1 MSGSQIHSDTSGLR
15 QRSCKRVSC
24 KVKLPKTAGQSSNCC
39 DDKCLDELA
48 RRECNSECGHD
59 TASIEKSELRG
70 GEASNGSKMAC
81 EQHCKKTRD
90 QYGAIL
96 ENLGC
101 ICKILLSLNIE
112 SCCVIPSH
120 ASVRSKG
127 SAKSG
132 TSKVSQRD
140 DGCGKKSGCCGGATK
155 EVDIVDDCSK
165 ESCCGKGLVP
175 SATVPVVEDNCNK
188 GCCGE
193 ISECLKKTAEDNAT
207 SEIDHRS
214 KESCCGNGP
223 VQGVT
228 APAVE
233 NNCKKGCCGD
243 AFESPKTHDEGAGA
257 KVEDCF
263 KESRCRQSP
272 TPKAPTDTTSAG
284 DDSCGGSCCDDS
296 SETIQDVVSPEVI
309 PKRDE
314 CSKASCCGQGPSPG
328 ISKAAMPTIDDC
340 YRDSCCGDLSKGAKN
355 KTIDNHSSEAI
366 DDYSEESCC
375 SKGPAQAA
383 PKDIAPPVDEC
394 CEDSCCASSNAS
406 MVAKTASPRPSSC
419 AKDSCCGS
427 GAGKVVLGGTP
438 IRTDDCAGK
447 SCCSKGALKLT
458 SAIEVAE
465 TDDCSKDDCCTSK
478 LSKQAAI
485 SDCVKEVASAPTST
499 SRILGTD
506 SIDIEKGLF
515 HVEHLILSISGM
527 TCTGCEKKLFR
538 SLDSLPSIS
547 NIKTSLVLAQAEFD
561 VSSTSTIDTV
571 SVIKTIEKMTGFTCS
586 KMTQSGQDLDLIV
599 NNMADF
605 ANKSVLPLGVT
616 DLGILNKNTIRVTYH
631 PNIVGA
637 RELLADPSFREADL
651 APYAARPLIASG
663 RAHVRMTFFMTVL
676 SAVLTIP
683 VLVLA
688 WAPLPKHEV
697 LYGAI
702 SLVLATTVQVAIA
715 GPFYTAALKALIFS
729 RMIEMDLLIVISTTT
744 AYVYSVIAYAYLAA
758 GKPLSTGEFFET
770 STLLVTL
777 IMVGRAVS
785 AFARQRAVESI
796 SIESL
801 QTPTALLVDPK
812 THQVQEIDA
821 RLLQYQ
827 DTFKV
832 LPDSSIVTDGMVVA
846 GESDINE
853 SMITGES
860 KLIFKRPGSSVVA
873 GSVNHSGTLTVRL
886 TRLPGEN
893 TIQTIGSMVDEAKSS
908 KPRIQQ
914 IADRVAGYFVPSI
927 LAITAIVFVIWV
939 AVGKA
944 VRHQDASTTCIVAMT
959 YAISALIVSCPCA
972 IGLAVPLVVVIA
984 GGVAAKQGLI
994 FKSAETIEIARKISH
1009 VVFDKTGTLT
1019 QGKLSVEVEEYPTGR
1034 KDGQRPMI
1042 LGLTAHSKHP
1052 VSVAIASYMK
1062 GLGIQPA
1069 KVDKVVSVPGKGI
1082 EATWNGRLIRAGN
1095 PYWLGFEVSPAVLEV
1110 LSHGLTVFCIS
1121 LDGALVAVF
1130 GLQDLVRS
1138 DAMQTISQLKKRSI
1152 EVSIVSGDNESV
1164 VNSIAFQLG
1173 VPNSHV
1179 RSRQNPGDKQ
1189 EYIKSL
1195 LSSSSSKKHKKPLVV
1210 FVGDGTN
1217 DAVALAQ
1224 ASIGIHMNEG
1234 TDIAQSASDVVL
1246 MRPSLSGILTLI
1258 DLSRAFHRRVVFN
1271 FTWAFV
1277 YNVFAILLA
1286 AGAFP
1291 HVRIE
1296 PAYAGLG
1303 EIVSVLPVIFIA
1315 VQLKWVKFSK

>member
-1 MSGSQIHSDTSGLR
+1 MSSSSIGPNASSSLR

-24 KVKLPKTAGQSSNCC
+24 KAELPKTAGQRSKCC

-48 RRECNSECGHD
+48 RRECNSECSYD
-59 TASIEKSELRG
+59 AFSIKSKLQG
-70 GEASNGSKMAC
+70 GEVSGSRDESKAC
-81 EQHCKKTRD
+81 EQHYKKTRD

-120 ASVRSKG
+120 SSIRSNA

-132 TSKVSQRD
+132 SLKESKKVSS
-140 DGCGKKSGCCGGATK
+140 CGEQSGCCGSPEETVEDMNPEK
-155 EVDIVDDCSK
+155 VVPEVDGCFR
-165 ESCCGKGLVP
+165 ESCCGKNPVEK
-175 SATVPVVEDNCNK
+175 ATAAAVEDNCNK
-188 GCCGE
+188 GCCGNASESLKE
-193 ISECLKKTAEDNAT
+193 ISKEAPDSTIDDCSKESCCDEDLAQKIHDGVVLTTGESCSGSCCGDASET
-207 SEIDHRS
+207 SEKMESCCSQSPILKSSGATTSAIDDCCKDSCCGDSFETNREKNVGEITSVIVGDCS
-214 KESCCGNGP
+214 KESCCG
-223 VQGVT
+223 
-228 APAVE
+228 
-233 NNCKKGCCGD
+233 
-243 AFESPKTHDEGAGA
+243 
-257 KVEDCF
+257 KV
-263 KESRCRQSP
+263 P
-272 TPKAPTDTTSAG
+272 TPKTSRDTAPT
-284 DDSCGGSCCDDS
+284 
-296 SETIQDVVSPEVI
+296 V
-309 PKRDE
+309 DE
-314 CSKASCCGQGPSPG
+314 CVEDDCCLSTSSSGTDKCAKESCCGGG
-328 ISKAAMPTIDDC
+328 
-340 YRDSCCGDLSKGAKN
+340 
-355 KTIDNHSSEAI
+355 
-366 DDYSEESCC
+366 
-375 SKGPAQAA
+375 A
-383 PKDIAPPVDEC
+383 PKLVEPIPPE
-394 CEDSCCASSNAS
+394 
-406 MVAKTASPRPSSC
+406 
-419 AKDSCCGS
+419 
-427 GAGKVVLGGTP
+427 
-438 IRTDDCAGK
+438 TDDCAGK
-447 SCCSKGALKLT
+447 SCCSKGVSKLV
-458 SAIEVAE
+458 SVVKVAKI
-465 TDDCSKDDCCTSK
+465 DDCSKDDCCTSK
-478 LSKQAAI
+478 LSKGPAA
-485 SDCVKEVASAPTST
+485 SDCIKEVASVLA
-499 SRILGTD
+499 GTPRVPGSD

-515 HVEHLILSISGM
+515 HVEHLVLNVSGM

-561 VSSTSTIDTV
+561 VSSSSAIDTA

-586 KMTQSGQDLDLIV
+586 KMTQSGQNLDMIV
-599 NNMADF
+599 SNMQDF
-605 ANKSVLPLGVT
+605 VGKCVLPPGVT
-616 DLGILNKNTIRVTYH
+616 DLSILNKNTIRVTYQ

-637 RELLADPSFREADL
+637 RELLADPCFRGAKI
-651 APYAARPLIASG
+651 APHVARPLIASG
-663 RAHVRMTFFMTVL
+663 RAHVRMTFFMTIL

-688 WAPLPKHEV
+688 WAPLPKREI

-744 AYVYSVIAYAYLAA
+744 AYVYSVIAYAYLAG

-777 IMVGRAVS
+777 IMVGRVVS

-801 QTPTALLVDPK
+801 QTPSALLIDPK
-812 THQVQEIDA
+812 TQQIREIDA

-827 DTFKV
+827 DTFKA
-832 LPDSSIVTDGMVVA
+832 LPDSSIVTDGMVVS
-846 GESDINE
+846 GISEVDE

-860 KLIFKRPGSSVVA
+860 TLIVKKPGTSVIA
-873 GSVNHSGTLTVRL
+873 GSLNHSGTLTIRL

-893 TIQTIGSMVDEAKSS
+893 TIKTIGSMVDEAKSS

-914 IADRVAGYFVPSI
+914 IADHVAGYFVPFI
-927 LAITAIVFVIWV
+927 LAITVIVFAIWV

-944 VRHQDASTTCIVAMT
+944 VRYQDASTTCIFAMT

-994 FKSAETIEIARKISH
+994 FKSAETIEIARRVEH

-1019 QGKLSVEVEEYPTGR
+1019 QGKLSVEVEEYPTG
-1034 KDGQRPMI
+1034 KGDELIEII
-1042 LGLTAHSKHP
+1042 LGLTGHNKHP
-1052 VSVAIASYMK
+1052 VSVAIDTHLK
-1062 GLGIQPA
+1062 ELGIQA
-1069 KVDKVVSVPGKGI
+1069 SKVEKVVSVPGKGI
-1082 EATWNGRLIRAGN
+1082 EAMWNNHLIRAGN
-1095 PYWLGFEVSPAVLEV
+1095 PHWLGLESSPAILKA
-1110 LSHGLTVFCIS
+1110 LSRGLTTFCIS

-1130 GLQDLVRS
+1130 GLQDLLRP
-1138 DAMQTISQLKKRSI
+1138 DAVQTISQLRKRNI
-1152 EVSIVSGDNESV
+1152 EVSIVSGDNDSA
-1164 VNSIAFQLG
+1164 VNCIALQLG
-1173 VPNSHV
+1173 IPEKNV
-1179 RSRQNPGDKQ
+1179 RSRQSPGQKQ
-1189 EYIKSL
+1189 EYIKCL
-1195 LSSSSSKKHKKPLVV
+1195 LSSSSFSRREKVV
-1210 FVGDGTN
+1210 MFVGDGTN

-1246 MRPSLSGILTLI
+1246 MRPSLQGILTLI
-1258 DLSRAFHRRVVFN
+1258 DLSKKFHRRVVFN
-1271 FTWAFV
+1271 FAWAFI

-1303 EIVSVLPVIFIA
+1303 EIVSVLPVIGVA
-1315 VQLKWVKFSK
+1315 VGLRWAKFGKR